1 MDKKIPP
8 HKEAAFKEINE
19 QFSGNN
25 HRQQCRRMLE
35 ALHRFPLNTFEA
47 SRGLGIYHPPAR
59 VLQLRKHGHEINT
72 VWETVEAENSIKH
85 RIGCYVLVREA
96 GHD

>member
-8 HKEAAFKEINE
+8 HKEAAFKVINE

-35 ALHRFPLNTFEA
+35 ALLHFPLNTFEA

-59 VLQLRKHGHEINT
+59 ALQLRKHGHQINT
-72 VWETVEAENSIKH
+72 VWVNVEAENGITH
-85 RIGCYVLVREA
+85 RIGCYVLVKGA
-96 GHD
+96 NDD